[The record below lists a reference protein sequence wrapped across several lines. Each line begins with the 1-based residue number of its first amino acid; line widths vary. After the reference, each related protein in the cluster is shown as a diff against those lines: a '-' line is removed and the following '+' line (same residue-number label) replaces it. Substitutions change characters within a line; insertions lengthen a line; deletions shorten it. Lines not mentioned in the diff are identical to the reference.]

1 MDYNYDLISLLNLCV
16 SGMGRVDR
24 LWLSATTTT
33 AASITPRV
41 GGEGGQPGTHL
52 LCQPQQPIYAVE
64 TAFQRVRWDIL
75 KRQFWLK
82 SKTN

>member
-1 MDYNYDLISLLNLCV
+1 MDYSYDFIDFINLSV
-16 SGMGRVDR
+16 SGMGWVYR
-24 LWLSATTTT
+24 LCLSATTTT

-52 LCQPQQPIYAVE
+52 LCQPQQPIHTVE

-75 KRQFWLK
+75 KHQFG
-82 SKTN
+82 